1 MKKFLN
7 VVLCGVLAAVMVVP
21 SYGGG
26 SACEAARKAYYAEIA
41 KAPPYQN
48 VMTVRGKVIL
58 RVNYKVKLADA
69 LVRLYCGVR

>member
-21 SYGGG
+21 SSGGG
-26 SACEAARKAYYAEIA
+26 SACEAARKAYNAEIA
-41 KAPPYQN
+41 KAPLFQKF
-48 VMTVRGKVIL
+48 VTSRGKVVFY
-58 RVNYKVKLADA
+58 VNYKAKFAYA